1 MKKKTI
7 QPQIGADGKYPSVF
21 KKEMRSWASSGPDE
35 FESGMREH
43 FDRTR
48 PNVKET
54 IAIYEE
60 QALAIIERQGHKF
73 NKPYNYFDVY
83 KHDLGEYLITDK
95 IKAEIGTEDWHMTYS
110 GRAAEILNQC
120 QQLKSSIEGG
130 NLENTAR
137 HAMLL
142 QREIEHL
149 NFKQWDL
156 SARIGE
162 GVQLKMSKAAE
173 KGADTK
179 RKINSSRNL
188 EIIKLFNAGTPT
200 SIIALRY
207 GLSISTIQ
215 RVVKPHR

>member
-1 MKKKTI
+1 MKKTI
-7 QPQIGADGKYPSVF
+7 QPRIGTDGKYSSIF
-21 KKEMRSWASSGPDE
+21 KKEVRSWASSDPDE

-48 PNVKET
+48 ANVKET

-60 QALAIIERQGHKF
+60 HALAIIERQGHKF

-95 IKAEIGTEDWHMTYS
+95 IKAEIGTEDWHMTYA

-130 NLENTAR
+130 NLENTAH

-149 NFKQWDL
+149 HFKQWDL
-156 SARIGE
+156 PARIGE

-173 KGADTK
+173 NSADT
-179 RKINSSRNL
+179 RREVNSSRNL
-188 EIIKLFNAGTPT
+188 EIIKSFNSGTPT
-200 SIIALRY
+200 SIIALRF

-215 RVVKPHR
+215 RAVKPHR